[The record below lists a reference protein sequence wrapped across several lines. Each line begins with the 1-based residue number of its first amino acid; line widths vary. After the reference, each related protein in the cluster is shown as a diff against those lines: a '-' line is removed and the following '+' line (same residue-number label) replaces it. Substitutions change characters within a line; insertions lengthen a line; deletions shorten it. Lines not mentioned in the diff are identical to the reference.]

1 MLQHAIVAKK
11 GIFVNKWTGFREY
24 CPEGKGRWIMNDSAK
39 LFSDGLFKG
48 LAADEAM
55 AFLRRCQEQTYRD
68 STNLFKEQTKADKLY
83 LILKGEVQLHFEMP
97 QRENVDTSIVSLKP
111 GDAVGWSVIVPPY
124 QYRLSGYCRG
134 ETTLLEINRY
144 TLEVLFETNYHLAY
158 IFMRNI
164 AMLTGERLNQVQEKL
179 AKVLA
184 AEAVT
189 GW

>member
-1 MLQHAIVAKK
+1 M
-11 GIFVNKWTGFREY
+11 
-24 CPEGKGRWIMNDSAK
+24 
-39 LFSDGLFKG
+39 
-48 LAADEAM
+48 
-55 AFLRRCQEQTYRD
+55 
-68 STNLFKEQTKADKLY
+68 
-83 LILKGEVQLHFEMP
+83 
-97 QRENVDTSIVSLKP
+97 
-111 GDAVGWSVIVPPY
+111 IVPPY

-134 ETTLLEINRY
+134 ETTLLEIDRE

-158 IFMRNI
+158 IFLRNI

>member
-1 MLQHAIVAKK
+1 
-11 GIFVNKWTGFREY
+11 
-24 CPEGKGRWIMNDSAK
+24 MNDTAK
-39 LFSDGLFKG
+39 LFADGLFKG
-48 LAADEAM
+48 LAADETI
-55 AFLRRCQEQTYRD
+55 AFLRQCQKQTYRD
-68 STNLFKEQTKADKLY
+68 GTSLFKEQTKADKLY

-97 QRENVDTSIVSLKP
+97 QRENADTSIVSLNP
-111 GDAVGWSVIVPPY
+111 GDAVGWSMIVPPY

-134 ETTLLEINRY
+134 ETTLLEIDRE
-144 TLEVLFETNYHLAY
+144 TLEVLVETNYHLAY
-158 IFMRNI
+158 IFLRNI